1 MIVHQIYPLSP
12 KRITLRTPI
21 SLSYVSAGFPS
32 PADPH
37 LDKTLDL
44 HELMVENPSA
54 TFFVRVSGDSMIG
67 AGIQTNDILVVDRSR
82 EVQHNDIIVA
92 ILFGEFTVKRWIK
105 KNSRAFLQAENPL
118 YPSIEVTKDS
128 DFEVWGVVTYAIHTL
143 CPISV

>member
-12 KRITLRTPI
+12 KRLSLRTPI
-21 SLSYVSAGFPS
+21 ALSYISAGFPS
-32 PADPH
+32 PAETH

-44 HELMVENPSA
+44 HEFMVENPAS

-82 EVQHNDIIVA
+82 EARNNDIIVA
-92 ILFGEFTVKRWIK
+92 ILFGEFTVKRWIT
-105 KNSRAFLQAENPL
+105 KNSRAFLQAENPS
-118 YPSIEVTKDS
+118 YPPIEITKDS

-143 CPISV
+143 HPIPV